1 MTICDEVQTAFGR
14 LGTHYWGFERHD
26 VVPDIVVMAKTI
38 GNGFPLAAVATSK
51 EIGDVMGKKL
61 HFNTY
66 GGNPVSCAAGRAV
79 LREIDDR
86 DLQKNCLDRGN

>member
-1 MTICDEVQTAFGR
+1 
-14 LGTHYWGFERHD
+14 
-26 VVPDIVVMAKTI
+26 MAKSI

-51 EIGDVMGKKL
+51 EIASSMKGKL

-79 LREIDDR
+79 LRYIDDF
-86 DLQKNCLDRGN
+86 